1 MKLPYKWIKEY
12 VNIDESPKAFAHKM
26 TMTGSKV
33 EGYESLGKEI
43 TGVVMGR
50 VEKIDQHPN
59 AERLVICQINI
70 GKEENIQICTAATN
84 LKVGDY
90 IPVATHGSH
99 LVGGINIKKTKMRG
113 EESNGMLCSIAELG
127 LTLNDYPNAIEDGI
141 LVFDEPTNLG
151 EDARIYT
158 GLNETIFDFEITPN
172 RPDCLSAIGLAKE
185 AAASYGLE
193 FKGHTRLYHGKNRR
207 SRSVPPLYRRSHQR
221 CKDRAL
227 SHVAQT
233 ETERLRRETDKQ
245 HRRHNQLCHAGVR
258 SADARL

>member
-12 VNIDESPKAFAHKM
+12 VDIDESPKAFAHKM

-33 EGYESLGKEI
+33 EGYESLGEEI

-193 FKGHTRLYHGKNRR
+193 FKGHTPEIKH
-207 SRSVPPLYRRSHQR
+207 
-221 CKDRAL
+221 
-227 SHVAQT
+227 T
-233 ETERLRRETDKQ
+233 EGNIND
-245 HRRHNQLCHAGVR
+245 
-258 SADARL
+258 